1 LVNRLTDNSFNRI
14 LFIRQKNEETIKQ
27 LNKQRLNNKMKRYL
41 ILLLF
46 TFQGL
51 MAQVQFEARVSKNT
65 LGINERL
72 RIDFIMNVDGDN
84 FDQPAF
90 DGFRIVAGPSQ
101 QISQSWVNG
110 RSSFQKIYSYILQ
123 PAQKGTLTIKQ
134 SSIEFNGQIYKTSPI
149 KIVVTNAVA
158 QERDPSD
165 RPQGAGSETLNLV
178 AEISKTNP
186 YLNEPITVV
195 YKLYFNNIN
204 VTGFKEL
211 GKPKYNDFWNQ
222 NIEIKQLAIEE
233 GSYKGQKCYFVVLKK
248 TILYPQKSGN
258 LTIEPL
264 SLDIGVQL
272 PTNRT
277 NMFGQMQLIDDNKI
291 VSAGAKTIHVRPL
304 PEATK
309 PEGFTGAV
317 GKFDFK
323 VTPSKTTLKNGES
336 LDLFVTATGSGNMKL
351 FTLPKPVVPNALEM
365 YDPVH
370 DEKVTT
376 SLSGMSG
383 KISDKYTIIPQYK
396 GKYVIK
402 PMQFS
407 YFDLNSGSYKTI
419 TSQEITVDVLD
430 GPMQAEADA
439 TANASKNVISKT
451 EQFKYIK
458 PKTTLVSMAKNDFYG
473 SNLYYSL
480 LLAPFIILPIIV
492 LAKKKKEAID
502 SDVTGNR
509 IRMNNKLA
517 KKYLSEAKKQLNN
530 KEPFYIAL
538 EKAMHNFLKAKL
550 HIETSEM
557 SKDNIRE
564 LLLSRNANPETVQ
577 SFIHLTENCEFARY
591 APASSASIQQD
602 YDKAVLII
610 SELEKQIV

>member
-1 LVNRLTDNSFNRI
+1 
-14 LFIRQKNEETIKQ
+14 
-27 LNKQRLNNKMKRYL
+27 MKRYL
-41 ILLLF
+41 ILFLI

-65 LGINERL
+65 LGVNERL

-84 FDQPAF
+84 FEQPSF
-90 DGFRIVAGPSQ
+90 DGFRMVAGPSQ

-123 PAQKGTLTIKQ
+123 PERKGAIMIKQ
-134 SSIEFNGQIYKTSPI
+134 AAIEYNGQVYKTNPI
-149 KIVVTNAVA
+149 KVTVTNAVA
-158 QERDPSD
+158 QERDPND
-165 RPQGAGSETLNLV
+165 RPPGSPNELLTLV

-195 YKLYFNNIN
+195 YKLYFNNIGVN
-204 VTGFKEL
+204 RFKEL
-211 GKPKYNDFWNQ
+211 AKPKYNDFWNQ
-222 NIEIKQLAIEE
+222 NIDIKQLQIEE
-233 GSYKGQKCYFVVLKK
+233 GSYQGQRCYSVILKK
-248 TILYPQKSGN
+248 TVLYPQKSGR
-258 LTIEPL
+258 LTIDPL
-264 SLDIGVQL
+264 SLDIEIEMAS
-272 PTNRT
+272 NRRD
-277 NMFGQMQLIDDNKI
+277 MFGQMITTQGNKV
-291 VSAGAKTIHVRPL
+291 VSAGAKTINVKPL
-304 PEATK
+304 PESTK

-317 GKFDFK
+317 GKLNFT
-323 VTPSKTTLKNGES
+323 VTPSKTTLKNGEG
-336 LDLFVTATGSGNMKL
+336 LDLIVSAQGTGNMKL

-370 DEKVTT
+370 DESVNT
-376 SLSGMSG
+376 SLAGMSG
-383 KISDKYTIIPQYK
+383 RITDKYTIVPQYR
-396 GKYVIK
+396 GKYAIK

-407 YFDLNSGSYKTI
+407 YFDLSTGSYKTI
-419 TSQEITVDVLD
+419 TSKEIMIDVLD
-430 GPMQAEADA
+430 GPTPAEAN
-439 TANASKNVISKT
+439 TGSASKNAVAQTDHFKNIKSKT
-451 EQFKYIK
+451 ALI
-458 PKTTLVSMAKNDFYG
+458 PIAKKEFYG
-473 SNLYYSL
+473 SNLYLGL
-480 LLAPFIILPIIV
+480 LFAPFIIIPLII
-492 LAKKKKEAID
+492 LAKKRKEAID

-517 KKYLSEAKKQLNN
+517 KKYLSQAKKHLNN

-564 LLLSRNANPETVQ
+564 LLLSRNANAETVQ
-577 SFIHLTENCEFARY
+577 NFINLTENCEFARY

>member
-1 LVNRLTDNSFNRI
+1 
-14 LFIRQKNEETIKQ
+14 
-27 LNKQRLNNKMKRYL
+27 MKRYL

-65 LGINERL
+65 LGLNERF

-84 FDQPAF
+84 FDQPSF
-90 DGFRIVAGPSQ
+90 DGFRVVGGPSQ
-101 QISQSWVNG
+101 QVSQSWVNG

-123 PAQKGTLTIKQ
+123 PNQKGTFSIKQ
-134 SSIEFNGQIYKTSPI
+134 AAIEYNGQIYKTQPI

-158 QERDPSD
+158 QERDPYDNS
-165 RPQGAGSETLNLV
+165 RPQGQQGIPNETINLV

-211 GKPKYNDFWNQ
+211 AKPKYNDFWNQ
-222 NIEIKQLAIEE
+222 NIDIKQLSIAE
-233 GSYKGQKCYFVVLKK
+233 GTFQGQRCYYVILKK
-248 TILYPQKSGN
+248 TILYPQKSGR

-264 SLDIGVQL
+264 SLDIGVEL
-272 PTNRT
+272 PSNRRD
-277 NMFGQMQLIDDNKI
+277 MYGQMILTVDNRV
-291 VSAGAKTIHVRPL
+291 VSAGAKTINVRPL

-309 PEGFTGAV
+309 PEGFSGAV
-317 GKFDFK
+317 GKFNFT
-323 VTPSKTTLKNGES
+323 VTPSKTTLKSGES
-336 LDLFVTATGSGNMKL
+336 LDLIVSASGNGNMKL

-370 DEKVTT
+370 DEQVTT

-383 KISDKYTIIPQYK
+383 KITDKYSIVPQYK
-396 GKYVIK
+396 GKYAIK

-407 YFDLNSGSYKTI
+407 YFDLNTGSYKTI
-419 TSQEITVDVLD
+419 TSQEIMVDVLD
-430 GPMQAEADA
+430 GPMQAEANA
-439 TANASKNVISKT
+439 TANASKNVITKT

-458 PKTTLVSMAKNDFYG
+458 PKTTLVAIAKNDFYG
-473 SNLYYSL
+473 SNLYYL
-480 LLAPFIILPIIV
+480 LLFAPFVILPIIV
-492 LAKKKKEAID
+492 LAKKRKEAID
-502 SDVTGNR
+502 GDITGNR

-517 KKYLSEAKKQLNN
+517 KKYLSQAKKQINN
-530 KEPFYIAL
+530 KEAFYIAL

-557 SKDNIRE
+557 SKNSIQE
-564 LLLSRNANPETVQ
+564 LLLSRNANPESVQ
-577 SFIHLTENCEFARY
+577 NFINLTENCEFARY